1 MANTASKLN
10 NKLLKRYKTNYKKLS
25 EDSKKRID
33 VLDKHEIL
41 QLDFNKDVLPQM
53 PALEDDEEKK

>member
-41 QLDFNKDVLPQM
+41 QLDFNKDVLLQM
-53 PALEDDEEKK
+53 LPLEDDEEKK